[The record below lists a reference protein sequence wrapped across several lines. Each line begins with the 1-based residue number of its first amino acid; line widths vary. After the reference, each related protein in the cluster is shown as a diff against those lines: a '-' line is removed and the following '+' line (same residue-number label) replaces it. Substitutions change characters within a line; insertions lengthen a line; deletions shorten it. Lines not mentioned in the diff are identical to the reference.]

1 MTGEKPS
8 LADCQIG
15 IGRFSRRAEW
25 EAVVAD
31 NSHACESAAKC
42 LEVGLRLLVVSRASS
57 LEKHAG
63 CSMEAEDT
71 WSSRKLLLTLR

>member
-1 MTGEKPS
+1 MTCEKPS

-15 IGRFSRRAEW
+15 IGRFSWRAER
-25 EAVVAD
+25 EAVAAD

-42 LEVGLRLLVVSRASS
+42 LEVGLGLLVVSRASS
-57 LEKHAG
+57 SKKQAG
-63 CSMEAEDT
+63 CSVEAEDT